1 MNEFKTARN
10 WLDNADAVIISAGN
24 GLSITEGYNI
34 FAHDEAFM
42 THFGTFY
49 ERYGIMNILQGAF
62 YNYPTVAERD
72 AFYKVLFDYMVD
84 HYESTP
90 VFRDLKQLVGGHE
103 YFVVTSN
110 GNMHFQLSGFDEERI
125 FEVEGN
131 FGNNQNPMPM
141 IQKQQAKFNAFVQK
155 YRSQNV

>member
-1 MNEFKTARN
+1 MNEFKIARN

-62 YNYPTVAERD
+62 YNYQQW
-72 AFYKVLFDYMVD
+72 
-84 HYESTP
+84 
-90 VFRDLKQLVGGHE
+90 LKE
-103 YFVVTSN
+103 
-110 GNMHFQLSGFDEERI
+110 MHFTKYCSIIWLITMKVHLSFAI
-125 FEVEGN
+125 
-131 FGNNQNPMPM
+131 
-141 IQKQQAKFNAFVQK
+141 
-155 YRSQNV
+155 